1 LAARKLVADGI
12 DPVEAKKSKKTA
24 AALASAREITFKTCA
39 EAYISAHRDGWR
51 NAKHAAQWETTLA
64 TYVYPVFGDL
74 PVAAID
80 VGLVLR
86 ALEPIWRDRT
96 ETASRVRG
104 RIESILDYAKARKW
118 REGEN
123 PARWKG
129 NLEFVLL
136 KRAKAASVVHHAALP
151 YADLPEFLAELRQRG
166 GLAARALEFLIL
178 TASRSGELLG
188 ARWEEIDL
196 EGRLWTIPGS
206 RMKAGREHRVPLS
219 DAALAVLTALPNA
232 HEGRIFRVGVVAM
245 SRVLGLMR
253 AGITVHGFRS
263 SFSTWAIEQTN
274 FPSEVR
280 EMALA
285 HMVGSAVVRA
295 YRRSDLFE
303 KRRELAEVWARFCLG
318 DTPGP

>member
-1 LAARKLVADGI
+1 
-12 DPVEAKKSKKTA
+12 
-24 AALASAREITFKTCA
+24 
-39 EAYISAHRDGWR
+39 
-51 NAKHAAQWETTLA
+51 
-64 TYVYPVFGDL
+64 
-74 PVAAID
+74 
-80 VGLVLR
+80 
-86 ALEPIWRDRT
+86 
-96 ETASRVRG
+96 
-104 RIESILDYAKARKW
+104 
-118 REGEN
+118 
-123 PARWKG
+123 
-129 NLEFVLL
+129 
-136 KRAKAASVVHHAALP
+136 VVHHAALP

-232 HEGRIFRVGVVAM
+232 HEGLIFRVGALAM

-263 SFSTWAIEQTN
+263 TFADWAAEQTG
-274 FPSEVR
+274 FPHELV
-280 EMALA
+280 ELALA
-285 HMVGSAVVRA
+285 HTVGSAVVRA